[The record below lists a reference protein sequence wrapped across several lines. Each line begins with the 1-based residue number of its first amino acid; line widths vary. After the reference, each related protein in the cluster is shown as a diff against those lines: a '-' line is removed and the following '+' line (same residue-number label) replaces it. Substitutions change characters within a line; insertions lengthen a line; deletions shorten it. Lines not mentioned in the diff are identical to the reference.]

1 MICKKVDNYLVG
13 GIMKLSNKSI
23 LAAAL
28 PAFFFAASGAAAAEE
43 SEPKNLSVTV
53 GLKAWANEWQSWNT
67 PGSPQFGA
75 ANAVALNPSVTVKY
89 KNVFVSAGVM
99 PKTNYDVPISTNGTT
114 TPASRREMDV
124 SAGYYVHPQVAVT
137 LGYKQITQTWGTT
150 DYIWKIPA
158 VGVSLAAAI
167 QNTRMFMYG
176 NAAVGWAFVS
186 TNPSTTAT
194 IWNLKGGTY
203 TTSEIG
209 VGYSVLPSFRL
220 TLGYKYQICPTSTE
234 VQKNTTRITMTDS
247 TRGFVFGGSY
257 TF

>member
-1 MICKKVDNYLVG
+1 
-13 GIMKLSNKSI
+13 MKLSNKFI

-28 PAFFFAASGAAAAEE
+28 STFFLAAAGTAAAEE

-67 PGSPQFGA
+67 PGFEQLGA
-75 ANAVALNPSVTVKY
+75 ANAVAFNPSVTVKY

-99 PKTNYDVPISTNGTT
+99 PKTNYDVPSSLNGTT

-124 SAGYYVHPQVAVT
+124 SVGYYVHPQVAVT
-137 LGYKQITQTWGTT
+137 LGYKQITQTWAS

-176 NAAVGWAFVS
+176 NAAVGWASVS

-194 IWNLKGGTY
+194 QLDLKGGTY

-209 VGYSVLPSFRL
+209 MGYSVLPSFRL
-220 TLGYKYQICPTSTE
+220 TLGYKYQICPTSMLVANRSTH
-234 VQKNTTRITMTDS
+234 ITVTDS